1 MFDDQYFE
9 TMLNF
14 VLLREGGYVNDPD
27 DPGGETNHGITHE
40 VYDSYRRSKKLPKRS
55 VKYITDDE
63 VVDIYYNNYYK
74 ASGADKIKNPRL
86 AMAVFDTSVNMG
98 VSVAKELLKKSDN
111 SFKNFE
117 KLRLERYNTYAKN
130 PKQRKYLNGWN
141 NRVFHLGQF
150 AEEALPE
157 ERSPYFKASVSMD
170 VDEDGNVLYY
180 YDWKNDLDGI
190 THEELK
196 QNFGK
201 MKEQFIHELGHP
213 TGGAAPVGCAGTY
226 PVRGYTRADGVKVSP
241 YMRTCGAKHAG
252 KRAASEKYFGLKL
265 TDLNKDELDELLDE
279 IM

>member
-98 VSVAKELLKKSDN
+98 VSVAFPVLKT
-111 SFKNFE
+111 F
-117 KLRLERYNTYAKN
+117 
-130 PKQRKYLNGWN
+130 P
-141 NRVFHLGQF
+141 
-150 AEEALPE
+150 
-157 ERSPYFKASVSMD
+157 
-170 VDEDGNVLYY
+170 
-180 YDWKNDLDGI
+180 
-190 THEELK
+190 
-196 QNFGK
+196 
-201 MKEQFIHELGHP
+201 
-213 TGGAAPVGCAGTY
+213 
-226 PVRGYTRADGVKVSP
+226 
-241 YMRTCGAKHAG
+241 
-252 KRAASEKYFGLKL
+252 
-265 TDLNKDELDELLDE
+265 
-279 IM
+279 